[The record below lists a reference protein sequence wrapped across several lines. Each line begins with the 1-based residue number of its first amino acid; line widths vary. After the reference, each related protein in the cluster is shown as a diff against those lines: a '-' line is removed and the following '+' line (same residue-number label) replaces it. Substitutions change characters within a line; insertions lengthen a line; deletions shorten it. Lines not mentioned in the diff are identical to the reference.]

1 MENNFEENSLSSLL
15 TAVNDAKSTVDN
27 LKIRRIVGKP
37 KIELRD
43 PYACSAI
50 LDFCMVSAAFQYYKE
65 NEKNVSLDI
74 SNLSNSM
81 WDKSYAL
88 IKDIDCI
95 QSVDSNDDLG
105 KTLFDL
111 QMDADFIS
119 EWPKFNTDFL
129 NMCNFFDDQS
139 ESNDILSNPSTI
151 CKNQMDEKEFSNP
164 MVVNFETSSSELKDY
179 SKNLDNDTSV
189 NTLVETGDKSFETKF
204 VISKSSFS
212 PSQHSTNTNEDNS
225 VLKCSHGEGY
235 FPEELDYEPSDTGE
249 TETKESD
256 NEFYIDNT
264 LKEEETKS
272 FSNYCPTHA
281 SSENST
287 FQKKDKDVDSPKKQ
301 TEICPHTDFVSFF
314 QNNFDPLSS
323 KSKFQNNY
331 ERGFEYDDEDDS
343 ESDSEHS
350 FKRNSSRNIKV
361 NNQKSLQQPII
372 NSTVFKDNHLNNIN
386 EVMLYISEQCISGNI
401 NEAITVAN
409 KYIAIS
415 VESMQLEIFKELF
428 INVIDFIK
436 NSIHLIDDAWISRN
450 FGKIMNIFHRSKLF
464 NSDLC
469 SLIVS
474 ECFNCDCTVKTG
486 KKFFSFVQK
495 IKVPVNSNAVS
506 SYVGIM
512 IFSEISSLELISFM
526 EYVKCVCNLLCP
538 KTVLTE
544 VLERFSKQEENNL
557 LVGFFRLCKFL
568 CSVSS
573 LEVDI
578 NSLQNFIKF
587 CIKNDWWIQI
597 ANFFQAWYK
606 DGNLI
611 ACLNQSFL
619 FHSEDVGMFY
629 EKLAK
634 EVYRHGD
641 VPLQLV
647 GILGQMG
654 VSMMLEVFSRKQY
667 QSAFEVLFILH
678 KHNINYMGLQLCLYN
693 APSFLKSF
701 PKFSDIFVLPFTVA
715 FAALDICLHLKRFQD
730 AYCIFK
736 SFSLNLPD
744 YMEDTLKLEVRHKR
758 FGYLLNLAQELY
770 SKDHFKLGLQ
780 ALCDIC
786 VAVKEIQVIYNK
798 YLIYIINGCQFHTA
812 LELFEHSDGVMK
824 ELFVIQPQVLRGLF
838 VTFAENG
845 RIDEAY
851 KFFSLGCARKIYN
864 IEQIEQSAWC
874 LTIMSSWTFFEVE
887 FVTWTFI
894 KNVSLAWNGK
904 YKTGFGMQLSSKI
917 LFKES
922 EEDCLEIKCLKK
934 SHNIGST
941 KEITCKVLH
950 SLDSNIKWV
959 EVENPV
965 GLKLVPSTINNFW
978 MNTSPNFFCW
988 KNSRENLFEDIK
1000 PNAEFKIQLSEE
1012 NVDCKYSTHSDS
1024 MKTLDTV
1031 SSQLTPEYSVPD
1043 SSYQFFPDKVSH
1055 QSLSHP
1061 KNSPHMTPEETIL
1074 DITHHQLM
1082 VLKGTEQEQIISSSN
1097 QLSPDTHSSK
1107 TTCWTPDGKIS
1118 KIAPKKNSTDVC
1130 FEDNNQLISKKRV
1143 CNKIKVFKNLRR
1155 LKSKN
1160 GVSKTVQLKNK
1171 FKKIHSK
1178 KCNKNNSKKLAI
1190 LPQKAEKSLSK
1201 SEYLC
1206 PESSKQACSSESW
1219 KTENFRITLNNSA
1232 QDGKSRM
1239 VNHVSEV
1246 KLAEPK
1252 EKTKVSNV
1260 PEAVFQKIV
1269 LFLQSKVLLKCKDL
1283 QPEQQQEKVN
1293 HLANLFIQSNVVGV
1307 LDKKTMKL
1315 LSGFAE
1321 SSI

>member
-65 NEKNVSLDI
+65 NEKNISLDI

-95 QSVDSNDDLG
+95 H
-105 KTLFDL
+105 
-111 QMDADFIS
+111 
-119 EWPKFNTDFL
+119 
-129 NMCNFFDDQS
+129 
-139 ESNDILSNPSTI
+139 
-151 CKNQMDEKEFSNP
+151 
-164 MVVNFETSSSELKDY
+164 
-179 SKNLDNDTSV
+179 
-189 NTLVETGDKSFETKF
+189 
-204 VISKSSFS
+204 
-212 PSQHSTNTNEDNS
+212 QHSTNTNEDNS

-526 EYVKCVCNLLCP
+526 EYVKCVCNLPCP

-701 PKFSDIFVLPFTVA
+701 PKFSDIFVFPFTVA

-874 LTIMSSWTFFEVE
+874 LTIMSSWTFLEVE

-904 YKTGFGMQLSSKI
+904 YKTGLGMQLSSKI

-988 KNSRENLFEDIK
+988 KNSKENLLEDIK
-1000 PNAEFKIQLSEE
+1000 PNIEFKIQLSEE
-1012 NVDCKYSTHSDS
+1012 NVDSKYSTHSDS

-1143 CNKIKVFKNLRR
+1143 CNKIKVFKNLRQ

-1219 KTENFRITLNNSA
+1219 KAENFRITLNNSA

-1252 EKTKVSNV
+1252 RKQKFQVNV